1 MDKLYD
7 ELYNYPI
14 EKADTLCL
22 RWGIRTLL
30 HKTKFYREKRYEEL
44 EGRKFPVAYE
54 LEHALRTDYGD
65 TWMYIPEG
73 EGKLSH
79 NPLVED
85 PNRSFEDFT
94 SIYLQFIN
102 QDKVVHAYEMN
113 KRNNLKLWIPR
124 RKVELEKARMKGIIA
139 KKEIDK
145 KIEFND
151 YDLNQLLKDEE
162 YEILN
167 DLFGSYY
174 SIQLNQV

>member
-1 MDKLYD
+1 M
-7 ELYNYPI
+7 
-14 EKADTLCL
+14 
-22 RWGIRTLL
+22 
-30 HKTKFYREKRYEEL
+30 
-44 EGRKFPVAYE
+44 
-54 LEHALRTDYGD
+54 EHALRTDYGD

-151 YDLNQLLKDEE
+151 YDLNQL
-162 YEILN
+162 
-167 DLFGSYY
+167 
-174 SIQLNQV
+174 